1 MSRLMDIGVI
11 QMPFDMVVADE
22 VSMLQFYNRAN
33 AILNELLELE
43 AAQYRHAAEREA
55 LVSEIRTLCESD
67 YSVCHDPL
75 GQESLNAFMGKLLA
89 LLISDTQDVLE
100 NSGSQG

>member
-11 QMPFDMVVADE
+11 QMPFDMVIADE

-43 AAQYRHAAEREA
+43 AAKSRHAAERDALVEA
-55 LVSEIRTLCESD
+55 LTYYAENRHWYEGLECFGSNTILREYGDKAR
-67 YSVCHDPL
+67 
-75 GQESLNAFMGKLLA
+75 AALA
-89 LLISDTQDVLE
+89 LLD
-100 NSGSQG
+100 SGSQG